1 MSKKKQEYT
10 FWNFRETELYKSLKR
25 ELTPPS
31 ILSTHQ
37 FPSNHTKD
45 HISDL
50 LRGGIFYESHTLLQF
65 YNDLPKEGMIL
76 DIGAK
81 IGNHQMM
88 FNQLFPGRRIFGFEA
103 SPLNYY
109 HLHKNTKNYPNTTNI
124 CVGLGDERSLNYITH
139 FYENMG
145 GSGID
150 VIGKEGMA
158 EQDKLP
164 IIIEPLDV
172 IQFEEPITLIKVDVE
187 GFEMNVFKG
196 AYDTLK
202 KHKPVIWVEDF
213 EYVKDYNNSAVKYL
227 IDEFGYSMINSSECN
242 YLLK

>member
-37 FPSNHTKD
+37 FPANHTKD

-76 DIGAK
+76 DIGAN

-158 EQDKLP
+158 EQ
-164 IIIEPLDV
+164 
-172 IQFEEPITLIKVDVE
+172 VDVE

-196 AYDTLK
+196 AHDTLK